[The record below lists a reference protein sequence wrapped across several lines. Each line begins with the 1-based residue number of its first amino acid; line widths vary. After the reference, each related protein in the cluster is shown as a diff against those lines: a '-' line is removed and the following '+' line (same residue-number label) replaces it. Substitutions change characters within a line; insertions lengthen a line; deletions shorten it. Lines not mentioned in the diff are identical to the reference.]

1 MKKIFEEDFLENK
14 SEFLHAL
21 ANPIRLM
28 ILSLLEDKEVCVS
41 DLSNEMKVKQPNISQ
56 HLNILRNA
64 GIIKKKR
71 KGKTICYSVVI
82 PKVYDILKNV
92 DNMLKK

>member
-1 MKKIFEEDFLENK
+1 MKKVFDDDLLETK

-21 ANPIRLM
+21 ANPVRLK
-28 ILSLLEDKEVCVS
+28 ILALLEKKEVCVS
-41 DLSNEMKVKQPNISQ
+41 DLSNAMKIKQPNISQ

-71 KGKTICYSVVI
+71 KGKSICYRVVI
-82 PKVYDILKNV
+82 PKVHDILKEI
-92 DNMLKK
+92 DNELKK